1 MCNSFMYSKNYKA
14 GGKKMK
20 DVSRGL
26 LKVLKIVTEKEVK
39 RMNEEWPPRCAGI
52 FHQPKRPA
60 IEHYRLKEK
69 KV

>member
-1 MCNSFMYSKNYKA
+1 
-14 GGKKMK
+14 MK